1 MRTVPLSVRLAVLA
15 LLAAGPAVAADTPA
29 FPQTTKVSGKIPA
42 NLAGAWFFYAQATF
56 PGDKTRALQPEIWTI
71 SQKGNDL
78 AFRIL
83 DVELPK
89 SIDEPYRAGN
99 RQPKAWEPSPAD
111 IDLLRK
117 EWSKL
122 PPQTNKDVHRSDVA
136 YGNIEVAIASPD
148 KYGEAFQG
156 GDANIEEA
164 LKKSAFAFQTTE
176 RYRPLPMPPGE
187 NIAQVMER
195 RSFYVVQKVSDSMI
209 EGRQFTG
216 YIAAGPGSPIPIALN
231 GPFRL
236 YRLAKGNVGAPP
248 PAKAA
253 PKKGKGKK

>member
-1 MRTVPLSVRLAVLA
+1 MRTASLSVRLAALV
-15 LLAAGPAVAADTPA
+15 LLAAVPALAADAPA
-29 FPQTTKVSGKIPA
+29 FPQTTKVEGKAPA

-56 PGDKTRALQPEIWTI
+56 PGDKTRALQPEVWTA
-71 SQKGNDL
+71 SQKGNDV

-99 RQPKAWEPSPAD
+99 RQPNAWEPSAAD
-111 IDLLRK
+111 LDLLRK
-117 EWSKL
+117 GWSKL

-136 YGNIEVAIASPD
+136 YGNVEITIASPD
-148 KYGEAFQG
+148 KYAEVFQA
-156 GDANIEEA
+156 GDPGIDGA
-164 LKKSAFAFQTTE
+164 LKDSAFALQTVE

-195 RSFYVVQKVSDSMI
+195 RSIYVVQKVSDSVL

-216 YIAAGPGSPIPIALN
+216 YIAAGPGSPIPIAFN
-231 GPFRL
+231 GPFRM

-248 PAKAA
+248 PAKTA
-253 PKKGKGKK
+253 PKKGKAKK